1 MPGLIASLGHAGR
14 RAVIFL
20 SSFVTSILNYL
31 SARSRIVLLVI
42 LSALPILVLAVYNG
56 FQQRA
61 AAELTERQHLQLIA
75 GLTARRP
82 EQMIEGARQL
92 LFAATA
98 DINDLLKDK
107 ASCALQV
114 RKIVAQVQGLYRTVG
129 IILPNGDIYC
139 NATTAPVEPN
149 VNVKDRDY
157 FQLAMSS
164 GKFAVGGYQIG
175 RFTGLPAINLA
186 QPVLDASGKVIA
198 IAYAA
203 LNLGV
208 FDEQSELRSGFSSRG
223 KDRVVT
229 IADHNGV
236 VLAQFPTHHAT
247 IGQKIRNPQVLQSV
261 MEQRRGVFSV
271 LDIDGN
277 QRLFAF
283 DSVGVNPDGKP
294 QVRVLISTAIS
305 EINDDANRTLHK
317 TVMIVVGMSVLLL
330 LLAWYGAEI
339 FFTRR
344 FRILLAMTARVR
356 AGDFSARSGFGEGRE
371 ELNQLGVALDE
382 MANELQNRDKLLQDA
397 LERLR
402 SQAITDELTGLFN
415 RRHLWNALEAE
426 LVRARRKR
434 MPMAVMLFDIDH
446 FKALNDQWGHEAGDM
461 VLQGIARV
469 VRRVVRG
476 TDIVAR
482 HGGEEFVVV
491 MPEASEEVALL
502 RARELRVRIAEMSV
516 NYQGQSLGKITVSI
530 GVAVSADAS
539 QSGELLVREADTAM
553 YEAKTRGRDQVV
565 VRKVPAAP

>member
-1 MPGLIASLGHAGR
+1 
-14 RAVIFL
+14 
-20 SSFVTSILNYL
+20 LNNL
-31 SARSRIVLLVI
+31 SARSRIFLLVL
-42 LSALPILVLAVYNG
+42 LSALPILVFAVYNG

-107 ASCALQV
+107 ASCARQV

-139 NATTAPVEPN
+139 NAATAPVELN

-186 QPVLDASGKVIA
+186 QPVLDGSGKVMA
-198 IAYAA
+198 VAYAA

-208 FDEQSELRSGFSSRG
+208 FDEQSELRNGFSTPG

-229 IADHNGV
+229 IVDHNGL
-236 VLAQFPTHHAT
+236 VLAQFPTHHAI
-247 IGQKIRNPQVLQSV
+247 IGQKIRNPQVLKAL
-261 MEQRRGVFSV
+261 EQRRGVLSTQD
-271 LDIDGN
+271 LEGN

-294 QVRVLISTAIS
+294 QIRVLVGTSISAIYG
-305 EINDDANRTLHK
+305 EANQTLRE
-317 TVMIVVGMSVLLL
+317 TVKIVVIMSVLLL
-330 LLAWYGAEI
+330 LLAWYGAEV
-339 FFTRR
+339 FFARR
-344 FRILLAMTARVR
+344 FRVLLGMTARVR

-382 MANELQNRDKLLQDA
+382 MASELQNRDKQLQDA

-402 SQAITDELTGLFN
+402 SQAITDELTGLYN

-426 LVRARRKR
+426 LARARRKR

-446 FKALNDQWGHEAGDM
+446 FKLLNDQWGHEAGDM
-461 VLQGIARV
+461 VLQGIAQV

-491 MPEASEEVALL
+491 MPEASEAVALL

-516 NYQGQSLGKITVSI
+516 NYQGQSLGAVTISI
-530 GVAVSADAS
+530 GVAVSSDAS
-539 QSGELLVREADTAM
+539 QSGELLVREADAAM

-565 VRKVPAAP
+565 VRKVPSES

>member
-1 MPGLIASLGHAGR
+1 
-14 RAVIFL
+14 
-20 SSFVTSILNYL
+20 LNYF
-31 SARSRIVLLVI
+31 SARTRIVLLVL

-56 FQQRA
+56 LQQRA

-82 EQMIEGARQL
+82 EQMIEGARQM

-98 DINDLLKDK
+98 DISDLLKDK
-107 ASCALQV
+107 ASCARQV
-114 RKIVAQVQGLYRTVG
+114 RKIAAQVHGLYRTVG
-129 IILPNGDIYC
+129 IILPNGDIFC
-139 NATTAPVEPN
+139 NATTAPVELN

-186 QPVLDASGKVIA
+186 QPVLDGSGKVIA
-198 IAYAA
+198 VAYAA

-208 FDEQSELRSGFSSRG
+208 FDEQSELRNGFSSEG
-223 KDRVVT
+223 IERVVT
-229 IADHNGV
+229 ITDHAGA
-236 VLAQFPTHHAT
+236 VLAQFPPHHGRV
-247 IGQKIRNPQVLQSV
+247 GQKIPNLEVLQNL
-261 MEQRRGVFSV
+261 MQLRRGVFSAND
-271 LDIDGN
+271 LDGSE
-277 QRLFAF
+277 RLYAF
-283 DSVGVNPDGKP
+283 DSVGVNPDGTP
-294 QVRVLISTAIS
+294 QIRVLVGTTISAIYG
-305 EINDDANRTLHK
+305 EADQILHK
-317 TVMIVVGMSVLLL
+317 TIMIVVIMSVLLL

-344 FRILLAMTARVR
+344 FRVLLDMTSRVR

-371 ELNQLGVALDE
+371 ELNQLGVALDQ
-382 MANELQNRDKLLQDA
+382 MASELQDRDKQLQDA

-402 SQAITDELTGLFN
+402 SQAITDELTGLYN

-446 FKALNDQWGHEAGDM
+446 FKLLNDRWGHEAGDM
-461 VLQGIARV
+461 VLQVIAQV

-502 RARELRVRIAEMSV
+502 RARELRVRISELSV
-516 NYQGQSLGKITVSI
+516 TYQGQSLGAITISI

-539 QSGELLVREADTAM
+539 QSGELLVREADAAM
-553 YEAKTRGRDQVV
+553 YEAKTGGRDRVV
-565 VRKVPAAP
+565 VRKVPTAA

>member
-1 MPGLIASLGHAGR
+1 MNH
-14 RAVIFL
+14 
-20 SSFVTSILNYL
+20 L
-31 SARSRIVLLVI
+31 SARTRIILLVL

-98 DINDLLKDK
+98 DISDLLQDK
-107 ASCALQV
+107 ASCARQV
-114 RKIVAQVQGLYRTVG
+114 RKIAAQVQGLYRTVG
-129 IILPNGDIYC
+129 IILPNGDIFC
-139 NATTAPVEPN
+139 NATTEPIKLK

-175 RFTGLPAINLA
+175 RFTGLPAINMA
-186 QPVLDASGKVIA
+186 QPVLDGSGKVIA

-208 FDEQSELRSGFSSRG
+208 FDEQSELRNGFSSHGRE
-223 KDRVVT
+223 RVLT
-229 IADHNGV
+229 ISDHNGV
-236 VLAQFPTHHAT
+236 VLAQFPPHHGRV
-247 IGQKIRNPQVLQSV
+247 GQKIRNSEVLQNL
-261 MEQRRGVFSV
+261 MQLRRGVFSA
-271 LDIDGN
+271 LDIEGHE
-277 QRLFAF
+277 RIFAF

-294 QVRVLISTAIS
+294 QIQVLVGTSIS
-305 EINDDANRTLHK
+305 EIYGEANQTLHK
-317 TVMIVVGMSVLLL
+317 TVMIVVIMSVLLL

-339 FFTRR
+339 FFARR
-344 FRILLAMTARVR
+344 FRILLDMTARVR

-371 ELNQLGVALDE
+371 ELNQLGVALDG
-382 MANELQNRDKLLQDA
+382 MADELQNRDRQLQDA

-402 SQAITDELTGLFN
+402 SQAITDELTGLYN

-426 LVRARRKR
+426 LVRARRKKA
-434 MPMAVMLFDIDH
+434 PMSVLLFDIDH
-446 FKALNDQWGHEAGDM
+446 FKLLNDRWGHEAGDL
-461 VLQGIARV
+461 VLQNLAQV

-476 TDIVAR
+476 TDVVAR

-491 MPEASEEVALL
+491 MPEAGEEVALL
-502 RARELRVRIAEMSV
+502 RARQLRARVAEMQLA
-516 NYQGQSLGKITVSI
+516 YQGQPLGPVTISV
-530 GVAVSADAS
+530 GVVVSADAS
-539 QSGELLVREADTAM
+539 QSGEIMVREADTAM

-565 VRKVPAAP
+565 LRRLDAA

>member
-1 MPGLIASLGHAGR
+1 M
-14 RAVIFL
+14 
-20 SSFVTSILNYL
+20 NYF
-31 SARSRIVLLVI
+31 SARTRIILLVL

-107 ASCALQV
+107 ASCARQV
-114 RKIVAQVQGLYRTVG
+114 RKIAAQVQGLYRTVG
-129 IILPNGDIYC
+129 IILPNGDIFC
-139 NATTAPVEPN
+139 NATTAPIELN

-164 GKFAVGGYQIG
+164 CKFAVGGYQIG

-186 QPVLDASGKVIA
+186 QPVLDGSGKVIA
-198 IAYAA
+198 VAYAA

-208 FDEQSELRSGFSSRG
+208 FDEQSELRNGFSSKG
-223 KDRVVT
+223 IERVLTFV
-229 IADHNGV
+229 DHNGV
-236 VLAQFPTHHAT
+236 VVAQFPMHHAM
-247 IGQKIRNPQVLQSV
+247 IGQKIRNPQVLQNV

-271 LDIDGN
+271 PDIDGN

-294 QVRVLISTAIS
+294 QIRVLVGTPISAIYG
-305 EINDDANRTLHK
+305 EANQTLHK
-317 TVMIVVGMSVLLL
+317 TVMIVVIMSVLLL

-344 FRILLAMTARVR
+344 FRILLDMTARVR

-371 ELNQLGVALDE
+371 ELNQLGVALDQ
-382 MANELQNRDKLLQDA
+382 MASELQDRDKQLQDA

-402 SQAITDELTGLFN
+402 SQAITDELTGLYN

-446 FKALNDQWGHEAGDM
+446 FKLLNDQWGHEAGDM
-461 VLQGIARV
+461 VLQVIAQV

-476 TDIVAR
+476 TDLVAR

-502 RARELRVRIAEMSV
+502 RARELRVRISELSV
-516 NYQGQSLGKITVSI
+516 TYQGQALGAITISI

-539 QSGELLVREADTAM
+539 QSGELLVREADAAM
-553 YEAKTRGRDQVV
+553 YEAKTRGRDQVA
-565 VRKVPAAP
+565 VRRVPSAV

>member
-1 MPGLIASLGHAGR
+1 M
-14 RAVIFL
+14 
-20 SSFVTSILNYL
+20 NYL
-31 SARSRIVLLVI
+31 SARSRIFLLVL

-61 AAELTERQHLQLIA
+61 VAELTERQHLQLIA

-107 ASCALQV
+107 ASCARQV

-129 IILPNGDIYC
+129 IILPNGDIFC
-139 NATTAPVEPN
+139 NATTAPVELN

-186 QPVLDASGKVIA
+186 QPVLDGSGKVMA
-198 IAYAA
+198 VAYAA

-208 FDEQSELRSGFSSRG
+208 FDEQSELRNGFSSHGR
-223 KDRVVT
+223 DRVVT

-236 VLAQFPTHHAT
+236 ILAQFPPHHGRV
-247 IGQKIRNPQVLQSV
+247 GQKIRNSEVLQNL
-261 MEQRRGVFSV
+261 MKLRRGVFSA
-271 LDIDGN
+271 LDVEGKERI
-277 QRLFAF
+277 FAF

-294 QVRVLISTAIS
+294 QIRVLVGTPISAIYG
-305 EINDDANRTLHK
+305 EANQTLHK
-317 TVMIVVGMSVLLL
+317 TVMIVFIMSVLLL
-330 LLAWYGAEI
+330 LLAWYGAEV
-339 FFTRR
+339 FFARR
-344 FRILLAMTARVR
+344 FRVLLGMTARVR

-382 MANELQNRDKLLQDA
+382 MASELQNRDKQLQDA

-402 SQAITDELTGLFN
+402 SQAITDELTGLYN

-426 LVRARRKR
+426 LARARRKR
-434 MPMAVMLFDIDH
+434 LPMAVMLFDIDH
-446 FKALNDQWGHEAGDM
+446 FKLLNDQWGHEAGDM
-461 VLQGIARV
+461 VLQGIAQV

-516 NYQGQSLGKITVSI
+516 NYQGQSLGAVTISI

-539 QSGELLVREADTAM
+539 QSGELLVREADAAM
-553 YEAKTRGRDQVV
+553 YEAKTSGRDQVV
-565 VRKVPAAP
+565 VRKVPSAS

>member
-1 MPGLIASLGHAGR
+1 ML
-14 RAVIFL
+14 
-20 SSFVTSILNYL
+20 
-31 SARSRIVLLVI
+31 
-42 LSALPILVLAVYNG
+42 LSALPILVFAVYNG

-107 ASCALQV
+107 ASCARQV
-114 RKIVAQVQGLYRTVG
+114 RKIAAQVQGLYRTVG

-139 NATTAPVEPN
+139 NATSVPVELQ

-164 GKFAVGGYQIG
+164 GKFAVGGYQVG

-186 QPVLDASGKVIA
+186 QPVLDGSGKVTA

-208 FDEQSELRSGFSSRG
+208 FDEQSELRNGFSSKG
-223 KDRVVT
+223 IDRVVT
-229 IADHNGV
+229 IADHDGT
-236 VLAQFPTHHAT
+236 VLAQFPPHHGRV
-247 IGQKIRNPQVLQSV
+247 GQKIPNPDVLQNL
-261 MEQRRGVFSV
+261 MQLRRGVLSASD
-271 LDIDGN
+271 LDGKE
-277 QRLFAF
+277 RLYAF

-294 QVRVLISTAIS
+294 QIRVLVGTSISAIYG
-305 EINDDANRTLHK
+305 NANQTLHK
-317 TVMIVVGMSVLLL
+317 TVMIVVIMSVLLM

-339 FFTRR
+339 FFARR
-344 FRILLAMTARVR
+344 FRILLGMTARVR
-356 AGDFSARSGFGEGRE
+356 SGDFSARSGFGEGRE

-382 MANELQNRDKLLQDA
+382 MASELQNRDKQLQDA

-402 SQAITDELTGLFN
+402 SQAVTDELTGLYN

-446 FKALNDQWGHEAGDM
+446 FKLLNDQWGHEAGDL
-461 VLQGIARV
+461 VLQGIAQV

-482 HGGEEFVVV
+482 YGGEEFVVV

-516 NYQGQSLGKITVSI
+516 NYQGQSLGAITVSI

-539 QSGELLVREADTAM
+539 QSGELMVREADTAM
-553 YEAKTRGRDQVV
+553 YEAKTGGRDQVV
-565 VRKVPAAP
+565 VRKVPAVS

>member
-1 MPGLIASLGHAGR
+1 M
-14 RAVIFL
+14 
-20 SSFVTSILNYL
+20 NNL
-31 SARSRIVLLVI
+31 SARSRIFLLVL
-42 LSALPILVLAVYNG
+42 LSALPILVFAVYNG

-107 ASCALQV
+107 ASCARQV

-139 NATTAPVEPN
+139 NAATAPVELN

-186 QPVLDASGKVIA
+186 QPVLDGSGKVMA
-198 IAYAA
+198 VAYAA

-208 FDEQSELRSGFSSRG
+208 FDEQSELRNGFSTPG

-229 IADHNGV
+229 IVDHNGL
-236 VLAQFPTHHAT
+236 VLAQFPTHHAI
-247 IGQKIRNPQVLQSV
+247 IGQKIRNPQVLKAL
-261 MEQRRGVFSV
+261 EQRRGVLSTQD
-271 LDIDGN
+271 LEGN

-294 QVRVLISTAIS
+294 QIRVLVGTSISAIYG
-305 EINDDANRTLHK
+305 EANQTLRE
-317 TVMIVVGMSVLLL
+317 TVKIVVIMSVLLL
-330 LLAWYGAEI
+330 LLAWYGAEV
-339 FFTRR
+339 FFARR
-344 FRILLAMTARVR
+344 FRVLLGMTARVR

-382 MANELQNRDKLLQDA
+382 MASELQNRDKQLQDA

-402 SQAITDELTGLFN
+402 SQAITDELTGLYN

-426 LVRARRKR
+426 LARARRKR

-446 FKALNDQWGHEAGDM
+446 FKLLNDQWGHEAGDM
-461 VLQGIARV
+461 VLQGIAQV

-491 MPEASEEVALL
+491 MPEASEAVALL

-516 NYQGQSLGKITVSI
+516 NYQGQSLGAVTISI
-530 GVAVSADAS
+530 GVAVSSDAS
-539 QSGELLVREADTAM
+539 QSGELLVREADAAM

-565 VRKVPAAP
+565 VRKVPSES

>member
-1 MPGLIASLGHAGR
+1 MPIA
-14 RAVIFL
+14 
-20 SSFVTSILNYL
+20 TSILNHL
-31 SARSRIVLLVI
+31 SARTRIILLVL

-98 DINDLLKDK
+98 DISDLLQDK
-107 ASCALQV
+107 ASCARQV
-114 RKIVAQVQGLYRTVG
+114 RKIAAQVQGLYRTVG
-129 IILPNGDIYC
+129 IILSNGDVFC
-139 NATTAPVEPN
+139 NSTTAPDGLN

-175 RFTGLPAINLA
+175 RFTELPAINMA
-186 QPVLDASGKVIA
+186 QPVLDGSGKVIA
-198 IAYAA
+198 VAYAA

-208 FDEQSELRSGFSSRG
+208 FDEQFELRNGFSSHGRE
-223 KDRVVT
+223 RVVT
-229 IADHNGV
+229 ISDHNGV
-236 VLAQFPTHHAT
+236 VLAQFPPHH
-247 IGQKIRNPQVLQSV
+247 GRVGEKIRNSGVLQNL
-261 MEQRRGVFSV
+261 MQQRRGLFSAM
-271 LDIDGN
+271 DIEGHE
-277 QRLFAF
+277 RIFAF

-294 QVRVLISTAIS
+294 QIRVLVGTSIT
-305 EINDDANRTLHK
+305 EIYGEANQTLHK
-317 TVMIVVGMSVLLL
+317 TVMIVTIMSVLLL

-339 FFTRR
+339 FFARR
-344 FRILLAMTARVR
+344 FRILLGMTARVR

-371 ELNQLGVALDE
+371 ELNQLGVALDG
-382 MANELQNRDKLLQDA
+382 MADELQNRDRQLQDA

-402 SQAITDELTGLFN
+402 SQAITDELTGLYN

-426 LVRARRKR
+426 LVRARRKKV
-434 MPMAVMLFDIDH
+434 PMSVLMFDIDH
-446 FKALNDQWGHEAGDM
+446 FKQLNDRWGHEAGDL
-461 VLQGIARV
+461 VLQNLAQV

-491 MPEASEEVALL
+491 MPEAGEEVALL
-502 RARELRVRIAEMSV
+502 RARQLRARVAEMQLT
-516 NYQGQSLGKITVSI
+516 YQGQTLGTVTISV
-530 GVAVSADAS
+530 GVVVSADAS
-539 QSGELLVREADTAM
+539 QSGEIMVRETDTAM

-565 VRKVPAAP
+565 LRRLDAA